1 MTDPLPTQK
10 IGPALAAAAAEAFGG
25 PAARPPQA
33 PALPAGNADAR
44 VAFEKIMRQQQQVVE
59 PEPLGN
65 SIFDAPGNSAARAA
79 KVARVR
85 ETLAGLARQI
95 LAAASE
101 LEADLTALVKDAT
114 AVKAAETFDAKLA
127 AKFLAELKGVVT
139 GVVPKAES
147 KPAE

>member
-1 MTDPLPTQK
+1 MTDPLLTQK

-33 PALPAGNADAR
+33 PPVPDGNPQAR
-44 VAFEKIMRQQQQVVE
+44 AAFQKIMSQQQAVE
-59 PEPLGN
+59 PEPLGH
-65 SIFDAPGNSAARAA
+65 SIFDMPAASTGRAA

-85 ETLAGLARQI
+85 ESLAGLARQI
-95 LAAASE
+95 LATATE
-101 LEADLTALVKDAT
+101 LEDDLAALGKDAA